1 MTELA
6 TIDAFGKGTP
16 GSQVQFT
23 YRDPVQMINISLAST
38 MPKNVACSLNKVAVY
53 KEYSTFTKLQI
64 IKLRWAQ
71 KNSKDSFPVLWHKI
85 HGTCQENHGMHA
97 HMHTQR

>member
-6 TIDAFGKGTP
+6 TIVAFGKRTP

-53 KEYSTFTKLQI
+53 KEDSTFTKLQI
-64 IKLRWAQ
+64 TWYSDIGLQ
-71 KNSKDSFPVLWHKI
+71 LKI
-85 HGTCQENHGMHA
+85 IFIVD
-97 HMHTQR
+97 